1 MQKYSCCFFLVLLQ
15 EIERAA
21 QIITS
26 TLATV
31 KVEFNILFPFAVE
44 LCKDTK
50 YNLGEC
56 RRVLQTVVKYMT

>member
-21 QIITS
+21 NNNLHFCDCESGVYHIIS
-26 TLATV
+26 LC
-31 KVEFNILFPFAVE
+31 VE

-50 YNLGEC
+50 YNLWEC